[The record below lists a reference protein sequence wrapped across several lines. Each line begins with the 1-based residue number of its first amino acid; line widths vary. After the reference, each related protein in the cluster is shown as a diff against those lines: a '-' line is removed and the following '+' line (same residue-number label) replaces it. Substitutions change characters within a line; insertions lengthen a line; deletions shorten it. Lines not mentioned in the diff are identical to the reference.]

1 MTARVTLLEHRMAEL
16 EDSVEYHK
24 KKKRQS
30 AARLQTGSVL
40 TVEEA
45 QDLIVQA
52 DLAVEV
58 ATEERSQQPRQRAPP
73 TCSLCHEI
81 RHIRTYCPTL

>member
-1 MTARVTLLEHRMAEL
+1 MTEL

-30 AARLQTGSVL
+30 AARLQTSGVL
-40 TVEEA
+40 TVKEA
-45 QDLIVQA
+45 QDLIIWV

-58 ATEERSQQPRQRAPP
+58 TAEEQN
-73 TCSLCHEI
+73 
-81 RHIRTYCPTL
+81 